1 MPGDED
7 ILYRCNVTW
16 SLLGQNCI
24 NSFFFRS
31 KPGSAYASIPAEMS
45 DLHDNIRNDILNP
58 LRGIMSQQVQ
68 QIASVLVNLN
78 GPVFYEDPRSYV
90 GLFGGVASDSLPS
103 YCAQVI
109 SWRTAF
115 RGRRVHGRTYI
126 PGVPRIN
133 VTGNDLQVSAQTSLD
148 AAAGTILDN
157 FAETSRFSYPFLV
170 VYSRKNG
177 THIDPGPPPAVVYSP
192 LAGIPVTRYVIDATV
207 FTQRHRLAGRGI

>member
-1 MPGDED
+1 MPGDAD

-16 SLLGQNCI
+16 TLLGQNCL

-31 KPGSAYASIPAEMS
+31 KPGAPYDNIPAEMS
-45 DLHDNIRNDILNP
+45 DLHDQIRNQLLTP
-58 LRGIMSQQVQ
+58 LRNILSQQVQ
-68 QIASVLVNLN
+68 LVASVLVNLN
-78 GPVFYEDPRSYV
+78 GGVFYEDPRSYV
-90 GLFGGVASDSLPS
+90 AQFGGVGSDSLPS

-115 RGRRVHGRTYI
+115 RGRRVHGRTYL
-126 PGVPRIN
+126 PGVPKISVN
-133 VTGNDLQVSAQTSLD
+133 GNDLEPSAQVTLD
-148 AAAGTILDN
+148 AAAGTILDH

-177 THIDPGPPPAVVYSP
+177 VTTDPGPPPALVYSP

-207 FTQRHRLAGRGI
+207 FTQRHRLEGRGI